1 MWCGVVLQLGLDVWK
16 RLLAEPLKDT
26 LVTLLLAELHKY
38 VTIIDCV
45 SLQCFLS
52 LLYHAFFL
60 FRTMAVPRVW
70 NNLLT
75 DLAAGLVIQLL
86 QTLPNM
92 YLLGQCD
99 QRLWASPPIQLL
111 SRNFLRSFFIYVVH
125 FWHLCPRSVPYRR
138 CCRNSFYWLIDW
150 LINLLI
156 YRLTDW
162 SLLMAIDIIQHS
174 NGCHDYT
181 GSCHGDYWGYWLPI
195 FCFLLFYEMKCLL
208 IVFYRKHFIVSLCQW
223 MVCTCVF

>member
-1 MWCGVVLQLGLDVWK
+1 MPFFFSGRWLYLESETICWQIWQLDLSYSCFRHCRTCIYLGNATKGCGHPPPSNCSLEIFSDLFLYMLYIFGTSVHVLCHIGDAV
-16 RLLAEPLKDT
+16 EI
-26 LVTLLLAELHKY
+26 HF
-38 VTIIDCV
+38 ID
-45 SLQCFLS
+45 
-52 LLYHAFFL
+52 
-60 FRTMAVPRVW
+60 
-70 NNLLT
+70 
-75 DLAAGLVIQLL
+75 
-86 QTLPNM
+86 
-92 YLLGQCD
+92 
-99 QRLWASPPIQLL
+99 
-111 SRNFLRSFFIYVVH
+111 
-125 FWHLCPRSVPYRR
+125 
-138 CCRNSFYWLIDW
+138 WLIDW

-208 IVFYRKHFIVSLCQW
+208 IVFYRKHFIVSMCQW